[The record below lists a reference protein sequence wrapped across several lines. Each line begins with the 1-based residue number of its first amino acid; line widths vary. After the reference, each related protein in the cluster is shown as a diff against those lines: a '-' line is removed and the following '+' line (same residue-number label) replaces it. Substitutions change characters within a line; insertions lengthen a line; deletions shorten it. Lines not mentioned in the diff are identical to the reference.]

1 MKTIPSFTPRPLY
14 MKKIAPFMN
23 KDVIKVIIGQ
33 RRVGKSYFMYQ
44 IIDALT
50 KGNPRA
56 NIIYLNKEL
65 YEFDHIKDYRHL
77 IQHVKKQKS
86 ATGKNYLLIDEVQD
100 IAQFEKALRHF
111 QAEGAYDIYC
121 TGSNAKMLSGD
132 LATYLSGRYV
142 AMKIFSLSYPEFL
155 NFHHLKNTAEAF
167 WRYVKYGGLPYLPH
181 LPMEDHVI
189 YDYLR
194 NVYSTIL
201 LKDIVARHRIRN
213 VAFLESLVKFLA
225 DNTGSI
231 LSAKRI
237 SDFLKSQK
245 INMTPNVILNYLS
258 YLAAAFFIFKVP
270 RAEISGRKIFEIGD
284 KYYFEDLG
292 LRHTILPYQQ
302 KDINKVLE
310 NLVYTHLAISGYDIT
325 VGKIGNQEIDFVC
338 TRDDE
343 KLYVQV
349 AYLIPDNRVWE
360 REFNNLLAIPDNYPK
375 MVVSMDEAIGKQY
388 QGIVH
393 VHIRE
398 FLSAYR

>member
-1 MKTIPSFTPRPLY
+1 MQNFIPRPLY
-14 MKKIAPFMN
+14 MEKIAPFMN
-23 KDVIKVIIGQ
+23 KGVIKVIVGQ
-33 RRVGKSYFMYQ
+33 RRVGKSYLMYQ
-44 IIDALT
+44 IIDAL
-50 KGNPRA
+50 KKASPRA

-65 YEFDHIKDYRHL
+65 YEFDHIKNYRHL

-86 ATGKNYLLIDEVQD
+86 STGKNYILIDEVQD
-100 IAQFEKALRHF
+100 IDQFEKALRHF
-111 QAEGAYDIYC
+111 QAEGDYDIYC

-155 NFHHLKNTAEAF
+155 NFHNLKNTAEAF
-167 WRYVKYGGLPYLPH
+167 LQYVKYGGLPYLFN
-181 LPMEDHVI
+181 LPMEDNVV

-194 NVYSTIL
+194 NVYNTIL
-201 LKDIVARHRIRN
+201 LKDIVKRHRIRN
-213 VAFLESLVKFLA
+213 VAFLESLVKYLA

-245 INMTPNVILNYLS
+245 IKISPNVILNYLA
-258 YLAAAFFIFKVP
+258 YLASAFFIFKVP
-270 RAEISGRKIFEIGD
+270 RAEISGKKIFEVGD

-310 NLVYTHLAISGYDIT
+310 NLAYTHLAISGYDIT
-325 VGKIGNQEIDFVC
+325 IGKLGNNEIDFVC
-338 TRDDE
+338 TRNGE

-360 REFNNLLAIPDNYPK
+360 REFNNLLAIKDNYPK

-388 QGIVH
+388 QGITH
-393 VHIRE
+393 IHIRE
-398 FLSAYR
+398 FLSNYR

>member
-1 MKTIPSFTPRPLY
+1 MKNFIPRPLY

-23 KDVIKVIIGQ
+23 KGVIKVIIGQ

-44 IIDALT
+44 IIDAL
-50 KGNPRA
+50 KEENPRA

-65 YEFDHIKDYRHL
+65 YEFDHIKNYRHL
-77 IQHVKKQKS
+77 VQHVKKHQS
-86 ATGKNYLLIDEVQD
+86 SNGRNHILIDEVQD
-100 IAQFEKALRHF
+100 IDQFEKALRHF
-111 QAEGAYDIYC
+111 QAEGGYDVYC

-155 NFHHLKNTAEAF
+155 NFHNLKNTAESF
-167 WRYVKYGGLPYLPH
+167 LQYVKYGGLPYLFN
-181 LPMEDHVI
+181 LPMEDNVV

-194 NVYSTIL
+194 NVYNTIL
-201 LKDIVARHRIRN
+201 LKDIVKRHRIRN
-213 VAFLESLVKFLA
+213 VAFLESLVKYLA
-225 DNTGSI
+225 DNTGSN

-245 INMTPNVILNYLS
+245 VKISPNVILNYLT
-258 YLAAAFFIFKVP
+258 YLASAFFIFKVP
-270 RAEISGRKIFEIGD
+270 RAEISGGKIFEVGD

-292 LRHTILPYQQ
+292 LRHVILPYQQ

-310 NLVYTHLAISGYDIT
+310 NLVYNHLAISGYDLTI
-325 VGKIGNQEIDFVC
+325 GKTGNKEIDFVC
-338 TRDDE
+338 TRNGE

-360 REFNNLLAIPDNYPK
+360 REFSTLLAIKDNYPK

-388 QGIVH
+388 QGINH
-393 VHIRE
+393 IHIRE
-398 FLSAYR
+398 FLSEYR

>member
-1 MKTIPSFTPRPLY
+1 MKAFIPRPLY
-14 MKKIAPFMN
+14 LKKIAPFMN

-33 RRVGKSYFMYQ
+33 RRVGKGYFMYQ
-44 IIDALT
+44 IIDALR
-50 KGNPRA
+50 KERRKA

-77 IQHVKKQKS
+77 IQHVENHKS
-86 ATGKNYLLIDEVQD
+86 ASGKNYILIDEVQD
-100 IAQFEKALRHF
+100 INQFEKALRHF
-111 QAEGAYDIYC
+111 QAEGGCDIYC

-155 NFHHLKNTAEAF
+155 NFHNLQNTAEAF
-167 WRYVKYGGLPYLPH
+167 LHYVKYGGLPYLYN
-181 LPMEDHVI
+181 LPMEDNVV

-194 NVYSTIL
+194 NVYNTIL
-201 LKDIVARHRIRN
+201 LKDIVKRHRIRN

-225 DNTGSI
+225 DNTGSL

-245 INMTPNVILNYLS
+245 VKISPSVILNYVS
-258 YLAAAFFIFKVP
+258 YLASAFFIFKVP
-270 RAEISGRKIFEIGD
+270 RAEIAGKKIFEVGD

-292 LRHTILPYQQ
+292 LRHTVLPHQQ
-302 KDINKVLE
+302 KDISKILE

-325 VGKIGNQEIDFVC
+325 IGKLGNKEIDFVC
-338 TRDDE
+338 TRNGE

-360 REFNNLLAIPDNYPK
+360 REFNALLAIKDNYPK
-375 MVVSMDEAIGKQY
+375 MVVTMDEAIGKQH
-388 QGIVH
+388 QGITH
-393 VHIRE
+393 IHIRE
-398 FLSAYR
+398 FLSDYR

>member
-1 MKTIPSFTPRPLY
+1 MKNFLPRPHY
-14 MKKIAPFMN
+14 MKKIAPFIDQ
-23 KDVIKVIIGQ
+23 DVIKVIIGQ

-44 IIDALT
+44 IMDAL
-50 KGNPRA
+50 KKAHPKA
-56 NIIYLNKEL
+56 SIIYINKEL
-65 YEFDHIKDYRHL
+65 YEFDHIKNYRHL
-77 IQHVKKQKS
+77 IQHVEKLKAGSGKS
-86 ATGKNYLLIDEVQD
+86 YILIDEVQD
-100 IAQFEKALRHF
+100 IVQFEKALRHF
-111 QAEGAYDIYC
+111 QAAGGYDVYC

-142 AMKIFSLSYPEFL
+142 AMKIFGLSYPEFL
-155 NFHHLKNTAEAF
+155 SFHELQDSAAAF
-167 WRYVKYGGLPYLPH
+167 LQYVKYGGLPYLLH
-181 LPMEDHVI
+181 LPKEDNVV

-194 NVYSTIL
+194 NVYNTIL

-213 VAFLESLVKFLA
+213 VAFLETLVKFLA

-237 SDFLKSQK
+237 SEFLKSQK

-258 YLAAAFFIFKVP
+258 HLAAAFFIFKVP
-270 RAEISGRKIFEIGD
+270 RAEISGKKIFEIGD

-310 NLVYTHLAISGYDIT
+310 NLVYTHLAISGYDIAI
-325 VGKIGNQEIDFVC
+325 GKIGNKEIDFVC
-338 TRDDE
+338 TRDDQ

-360 REFNNLLAIPDNYPK
+360 REFDNLLAIQDNYPK

-388 QGIVH
+388 QGIAH
-393 VHIRE
+393 LHIRE